1 LRSRSWWTGAEAWV
15 LVDVYDLVTTQAGSP
30 LHALVPLLAQ
40 ARDIG
45 FHIVVTRRTGGA
57 ARSGG
62 YSPPLVSLSP
72 RGRPEV
78 ALVWKNVAMVLRRRR
93 ARLLGFAFFVA
104 LICAAAAQ
112 EAAPRLAQ
120 TVGTLMLMWAG
131 LLIMI
136 GPQWARNDLRSDL
149 ASLDLLRS
157 YPLPGSAVVQAESA
171 ASALIVTLAQMA
183 MIAVAVV
190 ALQGDPEWS
199 LSTPLHAAL
208 LIGSVIV
215 LPFVNY
221 IGLMLF
227 NGAALLYPAWI
238 TPGSTRGG
246 IDTLGQNLVTAVAYT
261 IALALVLL
269 VPLTAGALA
278 WRAFAALA
286 GSWAPIA
293 GGVATAAGLALE
305 AWLLSLWLG
314 GVFERIDPPTSGLEP
329 AG

>member
-1 LRSRSWWTGAEAWV
+1 LR
-15 LVDVYDLVTTQAGSP
+15 
-30 LHALVPLLAQ
+30 
-40 ARDIG
+40 
-45 FHIVVTRRTGGA
+45 
-57 ARSGG
+57 
-62 YSPPLVSLSP
+62 P

-78 ALVWKNVAMVLRRRR
+78 ALVWKNVTMVLRRRR

-104 LICAAAAQ
+104 LISAAAAQ

-120 TVGTLMLMWAG
+120 TIGTLMLMWAG

-171 ASALIVTLAQMA
+171 ASALIVTLAQLV

-190 ALQGDPEWS
+190 ALQGDPAWS
-199 LSTPLHAAL
+199 LSAPLHTAL
-208 LIGSVIV
+208 LIGTVIV
-215 LPFVNY
+215 LPFINY

-269 VPLTAGALA
+269 VPLTMGALT
-278 WRAFAALA
+278 WRALTAAA
-286 GSWAPIA
+286 GPWALIA
-293 GGVATAAGLALE
+293 AGVGTAAGLALE